1 MSGSNNL
8 IPNSARTPEERRQ
21 LAAKAGKASGE
32 VRRRKKTMRQQLE
45 LLLGMKACDKDIEE
59 LGLLGIDPADADNSM
74 VIIKGL
80 FLKAAEG
87 DVPAIR
93 ELRSILG
100 KDNASAELELRKR
113 ELALKER
120 AKEPESEAL
129 TKLDEILKETKNRAD
144 AES

>member
-87 DVPAIR
+87 DVPAI
-93 ELRSILG
+93 
-100 KDNASAELELRKR
+100 AS
-113 ELALKER
+113 
-120 AKEPESEAL
+120 
-129 TKLDEILKETKNRAD
+129 T
-144 AES
+144 